1 MSKIDKPRRAK
12 RLNAKG
18 LTFGIVVSTYNSIVT
33 ESLLRGA
40 LGEIERNGGQK
51 DKQKIVRVP
60 GGFEIPL
67 AAKWLLEAG
76 GIDGVITLGCI
87 MKGETTHN
95 EYIAAEVTRGI
106 GSLAL
111 EYQLPVAFGVLTPNT
126 AEQALARS
134 GPGEGNK
141 GAEAARA
148 AIEMALL
155 KRSLK

>member
-1 MSKIDKPRRAK
+1 MSKLDKVRRPR

-18 LTFGIVVSTYNSIVT
+18 LTFGIVVSTYNAIVT
-33 ESLLRGA
+33 NALLEGA
-40 LGEIERNGGQK
+40 LAEIQRNGGER

-67 AAKWLLEAG
+67 AAKLLLQAG

-95 EYIAAEVTRGI
+95 EYIANEVARGI

-111 EYQLPVAFGVLTPNT
+111 EYALPVAFGVLTPNT
-126 AEQALARS
+126 VQQALDRS
-134 GPGEGNK
+134 QPGDDNK

-155 KRSLK
+155 RRSLK